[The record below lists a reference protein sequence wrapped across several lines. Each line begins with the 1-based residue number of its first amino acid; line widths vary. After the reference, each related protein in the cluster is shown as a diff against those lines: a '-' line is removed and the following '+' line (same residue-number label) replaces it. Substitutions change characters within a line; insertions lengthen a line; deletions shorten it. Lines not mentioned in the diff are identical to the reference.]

1 MKKNINLV
9 AGDLSEDIESYV
21 SKFEL
26 LYNQI
31 YSQYEKKNLSIDQI
45 DLRIIRIEEILSV
58 KNRANSNIASVS
70 VNFLFLPY
78 TLIITKFLDIFITN
92 KALDISS
99 KNIFLIFSMV
109 VLTVAF
115 IVYINKSDNDNDT
128 QYIYL
133 LKLKALNELKE
144 KI

>member
-9 AGDLSEDIESYV
+9 AGDLSQDIESYV

-92 KALDISS
+92 KTLDISS
-99 KNIFLIFSMV
+99 KNIFSIFSMV

-133 LKLKALNELKE
+133 L
-144 KI
+144 

>member
-1 MKKNINLV
+1 MKKNINLI
-9 AGDLSEDIESYV
+9 AGDLSKDVESYV

-26 LYNQI
+26 LYDQI
-31 YSQYEKKNLSIDQI
+31 YSQYEKKNLSVNQI

-70 VNFLFLPY
+70 MSFLFLPY

-92 KALDISS
+92 KALSISS
-99 KNIFLIFSMV
+99 KNIFLIFSIV
-109 VLTVAF
+109 ALTVAF
-115 IVYINKSDNDNDT
+115 IVYINKSDNDYDT

-144 KI
+144 KF

>member
-9 AGDLSEDIESYV
+9 AGDLSKDIESYV

-26 LYNQI
+26 LYDQI
-31 YSQYEKKNLSIDQI
+31 YSEYEKKNLSIDQI
-45 DLRIIRIEEILSV
+45 DLRIIRIEEILSI

-92 KALDISS
+92 KDLDISS
-99 KNIFLIFSMV
+99 KNIFYIFSMV
-109 VLTVAF
+109 ALAVAF
-115 IVYINKSDNDNDT
+115 IVYINKSDNDDDT

-144 KI
+144 KF

>member
-1 MKKNINLV
+1 M
-9 AGDLSEDIESYV
+9 
-21 SKFEL
+21 
-26 LYNQI
+26 
-31 YSQYEKKNLSIDQI
+31 SIDKI
-45 DLRIIRIEEILSV
+45 DLRIIRIEEILSI

-78 TLIITKFLDIFITN
+78 TLIMTKFLDIFITN
-92 KALDISS
+92 KTLDISS
-99 KNIFLIFSMV
+99 KNIFSIFSIV

>member
-9 AGDLSEDIESYV
+9 AGDLSQDIESYV

-45 DLRIIRIEEILSV
+45 DLRIIRIEEILSI

-92 KALDISS
+92 KTLDISS
-99 KNIFLIFSMV
+99 KNIFSIFSIV

>member
-9 AGDLSEDIESYV
+9 ARDLSQDIESYV

-45 DLRIIRIEEILSV
+45 DLRIIRIEEILSI

-92 KALDISS
+92 KTLDISS
-99 KNIFLIFSMV
+99 KNIFSIFSIV